1 MNNKIQNRIFET
13 SLALF
18 EPDYP
23 INQHFSYIIYK
34 NRILICAKNTA
45 KSHPISRRN
54 PKIGRRG
61 EKIIEKNS
69 CSEWNAV
76 KKLIKMSGNIP
87 FNKVELCVVRLDNN
101 KKFAY
106 SKPCGSCQKLIKE
119 FCDFKNVFYTG
130 KNGEILKYGF

>member
-1 MNNKIQNRIFET
+1 MNRKIINRIIET
-13 SLALF
+13 SFALY

-23 INQHFSYIIYK
+23 INQHFSYIVYK

-54 PKIGRRG
+54 PKIGREG
-61 EKIIEKNS
+61 EKIVEKNS

-76 KKLIKMSGNIP
+76 KRFIKSTNIA
-87 FNKVELCVVRLDNN
+87 FNKVELYVLRLDGN
-101 KKFAY
+101 KKLAY

-119 FCDFKNVFYTG
+119 FCDFKNVYYSG
-130 KNGEILKYGF
+130 KNGEILKYGI